1 MEFHGFMLANYAEV
15 NRGLLY
21 VQGGGWEFATVSEV
35 PAILPSFVSGHILL
49 PPDSTL
55 DNAVLEVALETPAG
69 DQAPVVSTF
78 ASLTRTGPI
87 DGEVRLAPVVLQ
99 VPLPISEGGRH
110 AVLVSAGGA
119 SVRIP
124 VFIRVPPNT

>member
-1 MEFHGFMLANYAEV
+1 VELHGFMLANYAEA

-21 VQGGGWEFATVSEV
+21 VQGGGWEFATVEEV
-35 PAILPSFVSGHILL
+35 PATPRPYVAGHLLL
-49 PPDSTL
+49 PRDSTL
-55 DNAVLEVALETPAG
+55 DSVVLETALETPTGERVPA
-69 DQAPVVSTF
+69 ATTF
-78 ASLTRTGPI
+78 QPLRRTGPV
-87 DGEVRLAPVVLQ
+87 DGEVWMEPVAFQ

-110 AVLVSAGGA
+110 AVLLSGGGA